1 MVGLAQ
7 SERLV
12 LMSDRAAPAPASGS
26 VEAPQERQ
34 QEQVLAQTMP
44 MLLALVRRKAGL
56 AELELLVQQFE
67 RAAREID

>member
-1 MVGLAQ
+1 M
-7 SERLV
+7 
-12 LMSDRAAPAPASGS
+12 
-26 VEAPQERQ
+26 
-34 QEQVLAQTMP
+34 LAQTMP